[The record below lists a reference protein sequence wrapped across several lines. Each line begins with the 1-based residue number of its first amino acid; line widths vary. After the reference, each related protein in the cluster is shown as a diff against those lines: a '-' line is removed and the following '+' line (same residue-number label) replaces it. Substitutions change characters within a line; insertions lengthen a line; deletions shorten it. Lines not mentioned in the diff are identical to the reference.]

1 MSRYYIYDSV
11 TDQVA
16 EFADMKGAAVTGLKA
31 IGRGLRYA
39 APGKSKSIIGNLVR
53 GGAAVGAGAA
63 GYGGYRMTTR
73 GKRKAVT
80 EPVTPVDS
88 SLRGRIRS
96 LVGTAK
102 SKASGAKASAKRRA
116 GAAYETASAS
126 VVRAGLRGNAK
137 QGSRAAKGQ
146 YNKLTASARNQYAKL
161 RGRGEQ

>member
-11 TDQVA
+11 TDSVA
-16 EFADMKGAAVTGLKA
+16 EFSKDYVGLAKNIGKG
-31 IGRGLRYA
+31 
-39 APGKSKSIIGNLVR
+39 IIGNTKLGMGVR
-53 GGAAVGAGAA
+53 ALGAGAV
-63 GYGGYRMTTR
+63 GYGGYKLATR
-73 GKRKAVT
+73 GKRKAAA
-80 EPVTPVDS
+80 EPAPVDN

-96 LVGTAK
+96 LVGSAK
-102 SKASGAKASAKRRA
+102 SKAAGAKASAKRRA

-146 YNKLTASARNQYAKL
+146 YNKMTASARNQYAKL